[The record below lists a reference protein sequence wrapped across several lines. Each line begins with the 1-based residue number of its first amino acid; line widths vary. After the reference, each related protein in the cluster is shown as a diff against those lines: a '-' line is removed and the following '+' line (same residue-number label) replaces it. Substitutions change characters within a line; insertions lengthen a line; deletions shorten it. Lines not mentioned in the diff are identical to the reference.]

1 MKRMKNIMLL
11 VLCFLCLSGCNYK
24 DEDQVQKYVKK
35 KHGIDVIVTDWGAI
49 NEGNMGHTY
58 HTVQAKNNKNIQFR
72 VEVDGFLYS
81 RIKGDE
87 YQYGK
92 KTYEEYKK
100 FKPMLEEIQK
110 LGYVEPENKNVFQ
123 YIVDDDS
130 IEEKPT
136 DELLLTLKTSD
147 KIDYSQFESKELDRL
162 YALIQFI
169 QKNNKKITKLE
180 IEDFNGESIGL
191 PFQNVQKAITKEELL
206 LTMKNT
212 VINYW
217 TYLIQTETKVGER
230 LNEIQNDRFVIEDI
244 TCSHRKDGN
253 CLEYKL
259 TLVFNDSEI
268 KYRNDSYVIEDLR
281 KVVTI
286 LKEELHNQEFNI
298 FLKNKDGTSYS
309 LWLSSEKIKKSNNME
324 DLVK

>member
-1 MKRMKNIMLL
+1 M
-11 VLCFLCLSGCNYK
+11 
-24 DEDQVQKYVKK
+24 
-35 KHGIDVIVTDWGAI
+35 
-49 NEGNMGHTY
+49 
-58 HTVQAKNNKNIQFR
+58 NIQFR
-72 VEVDGFLYS
+72 VEVDGILYS

-100 FKPMLEEIQK
+100 FKPMLEEIKK

-123 YIVDDDS
+123 YIVDDDY

-136 DELLLTLKTSD
+136 DKLVLTLKTSD

-162 YALIQFI
+162 YALFQFI
-169 QKNNKKITKLE
+169 QKSNKKITKLE
-180 IEDFNGESIGL
+180 IEDHNGESIGL
-191 PFQNVQKAITKEELL
+191 PFHNVQKAITKEELL

-212 VINYW
+212 VSGYW

-244 TCSHRKDGN
+244 TCSNPKDGN
-253 CLEYKL
+253 CLEYEL

-286 LKEELHNQEFNI
+286 LKEELYNKEFNI
-298 FLKNKDGTSYS
+298 FLRNKDGTSYS
-309 LWLSSEKIKKSNNME
+309 LWLSSEKIKKNDNIE
-324 DLVK
+324 ELVK

>member
-1 MKRMKNIMLL
+1 MKRMKNVMLL
-11 VLCFLCLSGCNYK
+11 LLCFLCLSGCNYK
-24 DEDQVQKYVKK
+24 DDDQVKKYVKK
-35 KHGIDVIVTDWGAI
+35 KHGIDVIVTHWGAI

-100 FKPMLEEIQK
+100 FKPMLEEIKK

-123 YIVDDDS
+123 YIVDDD

-136 DELLLTLKTSD
+136 DTLLLTLKTSD

-169 QKNNKKITKLE
+169 QKSNRKITTLE
-180 IEDFNGESIGL
+180 IEDYNGESIGL

-212 VINYW
+212 VSGYW
-217 TYLIQTETKVGER
+217 TYLVQTETKVGVR
-230 LNEIQNDRFVIEDI
+230 LNEIQNDRFEIEDI
-244 TCSHRKDGN
+244 TCPHPKGGN
-253 CLEYKL
+253 CLEYEL

-268 KYRNDSYVIEDLR
+268 KYRNDPYVIDDLR

-286 LKEELHNQEFNI
+286 LKEELYNKEFNI
-298 FLKNKDGTSYS
+298 YLRNKDGTSYS
-309 LWLSSEKIKKSNNME
+309 LWLSSEKIKESNNIE
-324 DLVK
+324 ELVK

>member
-1 MKRMKNIMLL
+1 M
-11 VLCFLCLSGCNYK
+11 
-24 DEDQVQKYVKK
+24 
-35 KHGIDVIVTDWGAI
+35 DVIVTDWGAI
-49 NEGNMGHTY
+49 HEGNMGHTY

-72 VEVDGFLYS
+72 VEVDGILYS

-100 FKPMLEEIQK
+100 FKPMLEEIKK

-123 YIVDDDS
+123 YIVDDDY

-136 DELLLTLKTSD
+136 DKLVLTLKTSD

-162 YALIQFI
+162 YALFQFI
-169 QKNNKKITKLE
+169 QKSNKKITKLE
-180 IEDFNGESIGL
+180 IEDHNGESIGL
-191 PFQNVQKAITKEELL
+191 PFHNVQKAITKEELL

-212 VINYW
+212 VSGYW

-244 TCSHRKDGN
+244 TCSNPKDGN
-253 CLEYKL
+253 CLEYEL

-286 LKEELHNQEFNI
+286 LKEELYNKEFNI
-298 FLKNKDGTSYS
+298 FLRNKDGTSYS
-309 LWLSSEKIKKSNNME
+309 LWLSSEKIKKNDNIE
-324 DLVK
+324 ELVK

>member
-1 MKRMKNIMLL
+1 MKRMKNVMLVL
-11 VLCFLCLSGCNYK
+11 LCFLCLSGCNYK
-24 DEDQVQKYVKK
+24 DDDQVKKYVKK
-35 KHGIDVIVTDWGAI
+35 KHGIDVIVTHWGAI

-100 FKPMLEEIQK
+100 FKPMLEEIKK

-123 YIVDDDS
+123 YIVDDD

-136 DELLLTLKTSD
+136 DKLLLTLKTSD

-169 QKNNKKITKLE
+169 QKSNRKITTLE
-180 IEDFNGESIGL
+180 IEDYNGESIGL
-191 PFQNVQKAITKEELL
+191 PFQNVQKAITKEELF

-212 VINYW
+212 VSGYW
-217 TYLIQTETKVGER
+217 TYLVQTETKVGVR
-230 LNEIQNDRFVIEDI
+230 LNEIQNDRFEIEDI
-244 TCSHRKDGN
+244 TCPDPKDGN
-253 CLEYKL
+253 CLEYEL

-268 KYRNDSYVIEDLR
+268 KYRNDPYVIDDLR

-286 LKEELHNQEFNI
+286 LKEELYNKEFNI
-298 FLKNKDGTSYS
+298 YLRNKDGTSYS
-309 LWLSSEKIKKSNNME
+309 LWLSSETIKESNNIE
-324 DLVK
+324 ELVK

>member
-1 MKRMKNIMLL
+1 MKRMKNVMLL
-11 VLCFLCLSGCNYK
+11 LLCFLCVSGCNYE
-24 DEDQVQKYVKK
+24 DEDQVKKYVKK
-35 KHGIDVIVTDWGAI
+35 KHGIDVIVTHWGAI

-72 VEVDGFLYS
+72 VEVDGIIYS
-81 RIKGDE
+81 TIKGDE

-92 KTYEEYKK
+92 KTYKEYKE
-100 FKPMLEEIQK
+100 FKPMLGEIKK

-123 YIVDDDS
+123 YIVDDD

-136 DELLLTLKTSD
+136 DKLLLTLKTTD

-169 QKNNKKITKLE
+169 QKSNRKITTLE
-180 IEDFNGESIGL
+180 IEDYNGESIGF

-212 VINYW
+212 VSGYW
-217 TYLIQTETKVGER
+217 TYLIQTETKVGVR

-244 TCSHRKDGN
+244 TCPHPKDGN
-253 CLEYKL
+253 CLEYEL

-268 KYRNDSYVIEDLR
+268 KYRNDPYVIDDLR

-286 LKEELHNQEFNI
+286 LKEELYNKEFNI
-298 FLKNKDGTSYS
+298 YLRNKDGTNYS
-309 LWLSSEKIKKSNNME
+309 LWLSSEKIKESNNIE
-324 DLVK
+324 ELVK